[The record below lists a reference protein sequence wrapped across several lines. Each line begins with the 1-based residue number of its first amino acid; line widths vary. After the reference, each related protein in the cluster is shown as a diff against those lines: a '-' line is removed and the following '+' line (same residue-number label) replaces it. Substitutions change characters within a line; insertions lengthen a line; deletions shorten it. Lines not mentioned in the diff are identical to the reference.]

1 MMWTEKE
8 IGNNKGSFTK
18 HEFYMNQFIFSGKNA
33 RNMKFFSISKG
44 YEVECL
50 DGAQEKYRNSMR
62 VSEQKKLPM
71 SFNLLVELFLN

>member
-1 MMWTEKE
+1 MWTEKE

-18 HEFYMNQFIFSGKNA
+18 HEFYMNQIIFWEKNA

-62 VSEQKKLPM
+62 VSEQKKNFP
-71 SFNLLVELFLN
+71 